1 MPPLKGFKPKGDTP
15 TVSEDFQSSVEDR
28 LEWEGPKARIQLSTR
43 AGVKAG
49 VGERHQER
57 HGRTG
62 PVSMSPAQQK
72 YLQST
77 EAAQKKNH
85 W

>member
-1 MPPLKGFKPKGDTP
+1 MTRPGRCSS
-15 TVSEDFQSSVEDR
+15 TVTEDFQSSVEDS
-28 LEWEGPKARIQLSTR
+28 LEWEGPKARIQLRTR

-62 PVSMSPAQQK
+62 PVSMSPAHRK

-77 EAAQKKNH
+77 EAAQKKDH